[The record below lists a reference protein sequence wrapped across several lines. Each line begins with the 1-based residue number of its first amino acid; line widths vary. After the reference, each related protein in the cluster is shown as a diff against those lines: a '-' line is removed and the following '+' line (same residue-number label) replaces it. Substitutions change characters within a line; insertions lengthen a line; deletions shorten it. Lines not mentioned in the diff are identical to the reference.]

1 MKRNSLISRHRIR
14 ALVFFLSIFCLI
26 GFNLALAQDPNDPG
40 VKDTVIIERLEKVR
54 PNSQVVLNVYAY
66 NDENVGAFT
75 IGIVFPD
82 TVSNMDISLDSVS
95 FVGTRAASATL
106 RNDRS
111 DNTSWK
117 VDSTNVV
124 NKNRLMIWAVWFSGD
139 LAPGSGLIAKV
150 YFKTGPAWD
159 STQYVPVDSSFIPPS
174 NEFGFTPVVG
184 NTFVPVFWKGALE
197 VKEINTPTKP
207 TVFSLSQNFPNP
219 FNPKTMIRFA
229 LPKDSWVKLEVYNI
243 LGQKVKTLVDEKLA
257 AGVKEVEWDGRDGKG
272 LEVASGIYFYRIK
285 ADDFSD
291 VKKMVM
297 LK

>member
-14 ALVFFLSIFCLI
+14 ALIFFLVLFCLTS
-26 GFNLALAQDPNDPG
+26 FNFALAQDPGTP
-40 VKDTVIIERLEKVR
+40 DTCIVQSLQSV
-54 PNSQVVLNVYAY
+54 PASSQVTLDVYVW
-66 NDENVGAFT
+66 NDQECGAIT
-75 IGIVFPD
+75 IPLVFPD
-82 TVSNMDISLDSVS
+82 TVSTLDVVCDSIS
-95 FVGTRAASATL
+95 FVGMRAAGASL
-106 RNDRS
+106 KS
-111 DNTSWK
+111 DMSFCPECIEN
-117 VDSTNVV
+117 
-124 NKNRLMIWAVWFSGD
+124 NKNRLQLFAVWFGTG
-139 LAPGSGLIAKV
+139 LTAGSGPVARL
-150 YFKTGPAWD
+150 YFSTGPSWNTALK
-159 STQYVPVDSSFIPPS
+159 VPVDTTQWPTSGGGSTGIA
-174 NEFGFTPVVG
+174 FTDVG
-184 NTFVPVFWKGALE
+184 GTAAWTPIFYRGALD
-197 VKEINTPTKP
+197 VKDVNTPTKP
-207 TVFSLSQNFPNP
+207 TVFSLAQNYPNP

>member
-26 GFNLALAQDPNDPG
+26 GFNLALAQDPG
-40 VKDTVIIERLEKVR
+40 IKDTCRVERLEKVR
-54 PNSQVVLNVYAY
+54 PNSQVVLNVYAF
-66 NDENVGAFT
+66 NDEALGALT

-82 TVSNMDISLDSVS
+82 TVSNMDIALDSVS
-95 FVGTRAASATL
+95 FVGTRAASATMKND
-106 RNDRS
+106 RNDTASYR
-111 DNTSWK
+111 
-117 VDSTNVV
+117 VDSTHVV
-124 NKNRLMIWAVWFSGD
+124 NKNRLLIWAVWFIGD
-139 LAPGSGLIAKV
+139 LAPGSGLVAKV
-150 YFKTGPAWD
+150 YFRTGPAWD

-174 NEFGFTPVVG
+174 NEFEFTPVTG
-184 NTFVPVFWKGALE
+184 FAFAPVFWKGALE

-207 TVFSLSQNFPNP
+207 TVFSLAQHLPNP
-219 FNPKTMIRFA
+219 FHPKNMIRFA